1 MDAERLR
8 RQVGMDRGLRVERG
22 NAPVRLE
29 CVVGLKGGARVSVI
43 DRKRYGGMLDEDG
56 YVES

>member
-1 MDAERLR
+1 
-8 RQVGMDRGLRVERG
+8 MDRGRRVERG
-22 NAPVRLE
+22 NAPVRLV

-43 DRKRYGGMLDEDG
+43 DRKRYGGMLGEDG